1 MAQTDFRLEVLP
13 EAQRQLWSELG
24 QFRDEFVLYGGTAIV
39 LQLGHRESL
48 DFDFFASRS
57 FQPGT
62 LKLKFRLL
70 QACEVLQSAPDTL
83 TVLKQTSSGN
93 VKLSFFGGLGLARVR
108 PPVASVANGVR
119 VASLLDLA
127 GTKIKVIQDRAE
139 LKDYLDISAL
149 LDNGIDLGD
158 AVRAAMTIYGTEFNP
173 MPSLK
178 ALTYFEDGDV
188 RGLGVAVRKRLELA
202 VTKLRIDG
210 LEPFAAENP
219 VFDAQAPRTQDINQ
233 AQET

>member
-13 EAQRQLWSELG
+13 EAQRQLWLELG
-24 QFRDEFVLYGGTAIV
+24 QFRDEFVLYGGTAIA

-48 DFDFFASRS
+48 DFDFFASQA

-83 TVLKQTSSGN
+83 TVLKQTSAGN
-93 VKLSFFGGLGLARVR
+93 VKLSFFGGLELARVR
-108 PPVASVANGVR
+108 PPIVSATNGVR

-149 LDNGIDLGD
+149 LDNDIDLQD

-178 ALTYFEDGDV
+178 ALAYFEDGDV
-188 RGLGVAVRKRLELA
+188 RNLDVVIRKRLELA
-202 VTKLRIDG
+202 VTNLRIDG

-219 VFDAQAPRTQDINQ
+219 VFDAQSPQTQNFNS